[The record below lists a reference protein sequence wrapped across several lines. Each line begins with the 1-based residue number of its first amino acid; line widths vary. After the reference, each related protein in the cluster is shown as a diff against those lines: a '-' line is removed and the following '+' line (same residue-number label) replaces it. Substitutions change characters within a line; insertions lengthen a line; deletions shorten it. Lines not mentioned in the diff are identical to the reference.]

1 LVARQYDSQL
11 KTLFFWHA
19 HAMWVVV
26 SLSASSL
33 QVGAALSMVYRSKV
47 PVVFVGTGQKYT
59 NLKRLNVDAVIE
71 ALFK

>member
-1 LVARQYDSQL
+1 
-11 KTLFFWHA
+11 
-19 HAMWVVV
+19 MWVVV